1 MSLVLTEKILPR
13 LRQSRCGA
21 ADRDAVEADCRR
33 REGAGDWRLGERADQ
48 RLPDRPGASPARCL
62 MIASAAGGV
71 SAKLKVAGKGVL
83 LETVQ
88 GTTSGLLANVVQT
101 WSVQSAGQSKSRCP
115 EPWPPFRTECL
126 APALRSSTAI
136 SDL

>member
-1 MSLVLTEKILPR
+1 MSLVLTEKSSLVCANHGAVQ
-13 LRQSRCGA
+13 LTATQSKLTVAGA
-21 ADRDAVEADCRR
+21 KVLVT
-33 REGAGDWRLGERADQ
+33 GDLASAPISGC
-48 RLPDRPGASPARCL
+48 LIVPVPPPPGPVSAKCL

-101 WSVQSAGQSKSRCP
+101 WSVQSAGQSK
-115 EPWPPFRTECL
+115 L
-126 APALRSSTAI
+126 KAP
-136 SDL
+136 